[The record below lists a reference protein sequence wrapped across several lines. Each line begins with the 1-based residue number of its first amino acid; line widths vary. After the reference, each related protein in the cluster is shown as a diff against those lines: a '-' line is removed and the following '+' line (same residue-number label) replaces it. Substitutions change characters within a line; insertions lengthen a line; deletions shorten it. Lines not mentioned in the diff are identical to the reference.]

1 MKSMT
6 GYGTSQINS
15 KDLDLELS
23 IKSVNGRF
31 LDCRVHMP
39 REYAPFEL
47 EIKKRVTQIFQRG
60 TVDVYI
66 NRRILDKSK
75 QMEVV
80 VQKAVARKWLKA
92 YRDLAQDLK
101 LRGDLS
107 LSSLAGLPEVM
118 VVKENHGLLPNE
130 KKILFQLLAKVV
142 KSCEQERKR
151 EGTALKNELL
161 RLLRELQKLVK
172 KMQTQ
177 VKSQGDQLK
186 KRLESRLLLSGLDA
200 KVDPQRLAQEIAI
213 QLDRSDITE
222 ELVRLA
228 EHLGHFSRLIQS
240 PQVQG
245 KKLDFYTQELLRE
258 INTIGSKSQAAQLT
272 ETVVNA
278 KALVEKLKEQVQNV
292 E

>member
-6 GYGTSQINS
+6 GYGTSQAGS
-15 KDLDLELS
+15 KELDLELS

-31 LDCRVHMP
+31 LECRVHMP

-47 EIKKRVTQIFQRG
+47 EIKKKVTQVFQRG

-66 NRRILDKSK
+66 NRKILDRSK
-75 QMEVV
+75 QMDVV
-80 VQKAVARKWLKA
+80 VQKAVAKKWLKA

-101 LRGDLS
+101 IRGDLN
-107 LSSLAGLPEVM
+107 LSTIASLPEVM
-118 VVKENHGLLPNE
+118 VMREKQALLPNE
-130 KKILFQLLAKVV
+130 KRQLFSLLGRVV
-142 KSCEQERKR
+142 RSCEQERKR
-151 EGTALKNELL
+151 EGKALKSELL
-161 RLLRELQKLVK
+161 RLLKELQKTVK
-172 KMQTQ
+172 KMHTQ
-177 VKSQGDQLK
+177 VQAQGGHLK
-186 KRLESRLLLSGLDA
+186 KRLENRLLMSGLEA

-222 ELVRLA
+222 ELVRLS
-228 EHLGHFSRLIQS
+228 EHLSHFSKLIQS

-258 INTIGSKSQAAQLT
+258 VNTIGSKSQAAQLT

-278 KALVEKLKEQVQNV
+278 KALVEKIKEQVQNV